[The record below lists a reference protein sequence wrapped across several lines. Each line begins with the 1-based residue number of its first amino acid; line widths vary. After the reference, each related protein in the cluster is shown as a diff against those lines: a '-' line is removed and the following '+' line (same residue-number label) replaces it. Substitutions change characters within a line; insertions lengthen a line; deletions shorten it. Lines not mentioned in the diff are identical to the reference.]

1 MPKTEPFEKYSDAYD
16 EWFEKNSDLYNA
28 ELEAIG
34 QLIPPTGGEGV
45 EVGVGT
51 GKCAAPL

>member
-1 MPKTEPFEKYSDAYD
+1 MPKTEPLEKYSDAYD